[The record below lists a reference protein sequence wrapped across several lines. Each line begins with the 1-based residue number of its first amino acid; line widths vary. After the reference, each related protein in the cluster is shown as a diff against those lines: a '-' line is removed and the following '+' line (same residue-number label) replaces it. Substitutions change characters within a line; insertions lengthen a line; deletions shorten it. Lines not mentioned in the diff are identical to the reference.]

1 MINVD
6 LMMDLCGI
14 PAHENVM
21 NHVIL
26 VNTLIMWF
34 VGVDKGSISVFQEIF
49 PSTDKIVI
57 SRGLLSTRQ
66 LFYEVLRFS

>member
-14 PAHENVM
+14 PCRSDDGF
-21 NHVIL
+21 
-26 VNTLIMWF
+26 MWF